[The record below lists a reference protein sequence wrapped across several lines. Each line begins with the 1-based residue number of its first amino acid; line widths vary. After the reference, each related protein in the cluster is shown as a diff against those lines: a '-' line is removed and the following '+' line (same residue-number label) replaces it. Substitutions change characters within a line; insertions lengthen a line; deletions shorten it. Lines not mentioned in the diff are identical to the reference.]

1 MALVLRFYDVAHMY
15 EEMEER
21 YRLREKFEG
30 LSDMVKLVVFI
41 VYMAHFLAC
50 AWYYVAHI

>member
-1 MALVLRFYDVAHMY
+1 MAHMY